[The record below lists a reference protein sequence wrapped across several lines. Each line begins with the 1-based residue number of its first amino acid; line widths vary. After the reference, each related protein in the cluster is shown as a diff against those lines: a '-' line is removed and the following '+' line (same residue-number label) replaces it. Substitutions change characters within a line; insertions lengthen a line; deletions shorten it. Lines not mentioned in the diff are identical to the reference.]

1 MLRSGRRCAKIGKN
15 NAELTSIISFK
26 ENDRWY
32 LKLIYT
38 YEDKKGKHTVV
49 IPKAG
54 VPFAQGCVPYV
65 NNRIPYFPNNQF
77 ALDHPYITCNDSM
90 PLYEAICGLA
100 SERGAKTPACYFDII
115 TEYATREM
123 TLDEIEKELGYKVK
137 IINKEVCK

>member
-1 MLRSGRRCAKIGKN
+1 MGKN

-49 IPKAG
+49 IPKAA

-65 NNRIPYFPNNQF
+65 NNRTSYFPNSQF

-90 PLYEAICGLA
+90 PLYEAVCGLA